1 MAKIEIK
8 LDSQIQKAIKEAIKA
23 QKTTSH
29 PIAGFK
35 GLEVRVR
42 PHRNG
47 LDATTDFR
55 HRYTHPITGKRPY
68 MTLGQYPALT
78 LADAKNYHKDNDSL
92 LTKGIDPIENRKV
105 EKQKKL
111 TERKN
116 TLNHFIAEWLEKED
130 KRGLAPAT
138 HKSNDRL
145 TQPIREQLGHMPV
158 TQIDAQMVYQFI
170 NGIYKVRPYKAVRVL
185 ALLASIFQIPL
196 ANMMIEYN
204 PATNLKGLFPM
215 PKANNMPAITEPAQF
230 AELLKDIDQLD
241 DTSQL
246 YNKRILQLLALT
258 FVRIGDLCS
267 MKWSDI
273 NWLTK
278 TWEFE
283 QQKGASR
290 SDMQPSLVVPLAPQA
305 LAILS
310 ELKELTGDNEYVFYN
325 ARRKK
330 ASYHNPR
337 EINKILN
344 SELMNDGDGYMGI
357 HCPHGF
363 RASAKTM
370 LTERLGYGQ
379 VYTELQLGH
388 KIPDLYGSAYNRMEG
403 IDKRRE
409 MMNDWANYLDKL
421 KAGDFDNILY
431 PNFKQAEQVK
441 HG

>member
-23 QKTTSH
+23 QKTISH

-35 GLEVRVR
+35 GLEVRIR
-42 PHRNG
+42 PHKNG
-47 LDATTDFR
+47 SDATTDFR

-68 MTLGQYPALT
+68 MTLGQYPALS
-78 LADAKNYHKDNDSL
+78 LADAKSYHKDNDSL
-92 LTKGIDPIENRKV
+92 LAKGIDPIENRDA

-116 TLNHFIAEWLEKED
+116 TLNHFVTEWLYKES

-145 TQPIREQLGHMPV
+145 TQPIIEQLGHIPI
-158 TQIDAQMVYQFI
+158 TQLDTQTIYNFI
-170 NGIYKVRPYKAVRVL
+170 NTIYKVRPYKAVRVL
-185 ALLASIFQIPL
+185 ALLVSILQIPL
-196 ANMMIEYN
+196 TSMLIEYN
-204 PATNLKGLFPM
+204 PAANLKGLFPM
-215 PKANNMPAITEPAQF
+215 PKARNMPAITEPTQF

-258 FVRIGDLCS
+258 FVRVGDLCA

-278 TWEFE
+278 TWQFE

-305 LAILS
+305 LAILR

-325 ARRKK
+325 TRRKK

-337 EINKILN
+337 EINNILN
-344 SELMNDGDGYMGI
+344 SDLMNDGDSYLGI

-379 VYTELQLGH
+379 IYTELQLGH
-388 KIPDLYGSAYNRMEG
+388 KIPDLYGKAYNRMEG
-403 IDKRRE
+403 LTVRTK
-409 MMNDWANYLDKL
+409 MMHEWADYLDRL
-421 KAGDFDNILY
+421 RAGKIDNIIY
-431 PNFKQAEQVK
+431 PDFKHPEEMK